1 MDENAEIDIEAL
13 SDEVYIPLNLLPS
26 IVRNLNSRLAALEHE
41 HSAADI
47 TSGTLQAARIAEG
60 SLPGSKIEEGTV
72 TLDRFEKSVR
82 DSLSQSIGTARLADK
97 CVTAAKIADGVL
109 PARSKQ
115 NMSPMTI
122 ERYGKV
128 RILTVLYSNTPLVA
142 NYNYNVATLPAGDRP
157 QEFTRGIATSTGG
170 GELILNVNTN
180 GTVVLST
187 AGDAATSNANVQAIS
202 VYTVA

>member
-60 SLPGSKIEEGTV
+60 SLPGSKIEAGTV

-82 DSLSQSIGTARLADK
+82 DSLS
-97 CVTAAKIADGVL
+97 
-109 PARSKQ
+109 RSSHFQ
-115 NMSPMTI
+115 IQP
-122 ERYGKV
+122 
-128 RILTVLYSNTPLVA
+128 
-142 NYNYNVATLPAGDRP
+142 
-157 QEFTRGIATSTGG
+157 GIKF
-170 GELILNVNTN
+170 INFYV
-180 GTVVLST
+180 ST
-187 AGDAATSNANVQAIS
+187 ANGKAFIDLVKEDGT
-202 VYTVA
+202 TVGIQGQ

>member
-82 DSLSQSIGTARLADK
+82 DSLSHSKLLAANWQTQTLYWAHLSADK
-97 CVTAAKIADGVL
+97 
-109 PARSKQ
+109 
-115 NMSPMTI
+115 
-122 ERYGKV
+122 
-128 RILTVLYSNTPLVA
+128 RIYIYTDKAGTQANRVGYVA
-142 NYNYNVATLPAGDRP
+142 
-157 QEFTRGIATSTGG
+157 
-170 GELILNVNTN
+170 LN
-180 GTVVLST
+180 
-187 AGDAATSNANVQAIS
+187 
-202 VYTVA
+202 